1 MTLRTKIE
9 VFTDFTFVRS
19 GPSYMH
25 CCRAFP
31 LRWLGFLVMFL
42 LPDGTATNS
51 KSLTVT
57 IAPLHKKTQT
67 KTIQSVATARP
78 VTHAV
83 ANVSSSQC

>member
-31 LRWLGFLVMFL
+31 LRQLGFLVYIYYIKDRVLNTCNNICVRESTCLEL
-42 LPDGTATNS
+42 LQRFGLL
-51 KSLTVT
+51 KVLSL
-57 IAPLHKKTQT
+57 
-67 KTIQSVATARP
+67 
-78 VTHAV
+78 
-83 ANVSSSQC
+83 NVELTRK